1 MSIYARHELDQE
13 RQAQVMHRTW
23 ELAMTGQYR
32 DVDELGSVLRT
43 EGLAD
48 AKRWLDVPLIRTRLA
63 DVCERAGRAL
73 LRPLPDPHETAAM
86 SDESAI
92 WHLLGAEV
100 ASFWMRDFEAYA
112 SCFEQSPR
120 FRFQAWVREEGM
132 TLREGWDTVAVRI
145 RQDME
150 RDPIQNPFFAFETVL
165 ENRNI
170 TINGDMAWCTFEA
183 AYPTADLPGFRG
195 PGREY
200 DFRVVERRD
209 SKWRAAFVG
218 FFNLNF
224 GQTDAPLWE
233 VDATGK
239 VLWQNSAAVLH
250 LKNARDIVVRGG
262 RLRMRQDSADE
273 RLREA
278 LGIVSNLDYG
288 YLFRHRSLPVVVDPG
303 HDLAATVWWVVAE
316 NGKLTVSFNDEPLLL
331 ARLDTAALAF
341 GLSPAQHRLAL
352 ALLEGLPLAD
362 AAARDG
368 VSLSTAKTQL
378 QRIFDKVGVRT
389 QPALVRALLAVTER
403 N

>member
-32 DVDELGSVLRT
+32 DWAAVVTVLRG
-43 EGLAD
+43 EGHLD
-48 AKRWLDVPLIRTRLA
+48 VERWLDVPPVHTRLA
-63 DVCERAGRAL
+63 DVCDKASKARARQV
-73 LRPLPDPHETAAM
+73 PDPNATAGM

-92 WHLLGAEV
+92 WQLLGAEV
-100 ASFWMRDFEAYA
+100 ASFWMRDFETYS
-112 SCFEQSPR
+112 SCYVQSPR
-120 FRFQAWVREEGM
+120 LRFQAWVREEGS
-132 TLREGWDTVAVRI
+132 TLRQGWDDVAVRI

-150 RDPIQNPFFAFETVL
+150 RDPIQNPFFAFETLL

-170 TINGDMAWCTFEA
+170 TVGTDMAWCTFEA
-183 AYPTADLPGFRG
+183 AFPTADLPGFRG

-200 DFRVVERRD
+200 AFRVVERHQSRW
-209 SKWRAAFVG
+209 KIAFLG

-233 VDATGK
+233 VDATGR
-239 VLWQNSAAVLH
+239 VLWQNSAAIGH
-250 LKNARDIVVRGG
+250 LKDARDVVIRAG
-262 RLRMRQDSADE
+262 RLRMREDSADQ
-273 RLREA
+273 RLTEA
-278 LGIVSNLDYG
+278 LSMVAKLDYG
-288 YLFRHRSLPVVVDPG
+288 YLSRHRSLPVVVDPG
-303 HDLAATVWWVVAE
+303 HDLPATVWWVVAE

-331 ARLDTAALAF
+331 ARLDTAARAF
-341 GLSPAQHRLAL
+341 SLSPAQHRLAM
-352 ALLEGLPLAD
+352 ALLEGLALAD
-362 AAARDG
+362 AAERDG